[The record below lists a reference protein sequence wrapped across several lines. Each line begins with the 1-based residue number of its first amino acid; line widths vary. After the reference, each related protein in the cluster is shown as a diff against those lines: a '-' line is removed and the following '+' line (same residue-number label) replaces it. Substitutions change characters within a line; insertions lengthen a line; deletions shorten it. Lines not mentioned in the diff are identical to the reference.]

1 MEWQIKA
8 RLLVGKQATK
18 NLQICVLHEINPLNW
33 GTETKVVLNLKKTSI
48 MEIKTVFSNER
59 NTFDTVIES
68 ETLVM
73 LGQATVGTSG
83 NTFYG
88 QIYTKSGEEY
98 IGDYS
103 QTNLSIANP
112 SRMSYFLDAATLL
125 VQLNSDVTA
134 KAQEVA
140 A

>member
-1 MEWQIKA
+1 ME
-8 RLLVGKQATK
+8 
-18 NLQICVLHEINPLNW
+18 
-33 GTETKVVLNLKKTSI
+33 S
-48 MEIKTVFSNER
+48 KTVFSNGR

-73 LGQATVGTSG
+73 RGQATVGTSG

-98 IGDYS
+98 IGDDS